1 MIFYLNIFGLKN
13 LKNLNVICLPVCAI
27 EIGVQL
33 KHIELYVIEFYAFE
47 RCSALYTFIC
57 RLHNVDYILRST
69 YYVYERYQVCRNL
82 FVRQFRKLESLK
94 CFQTLCLV

>member
-33 KHIELYVIEFYAFE
+33 
-47 RCSALYTFIC
+47 
-57 RLHNVDYILRST
+57 RLPYRS
-69 YYVYERYQVCRNL
+69 VSLEWPVFGRLEDQVNL
-82 FVRQFRKLESLK
+82 FANLLSA
-94 CFQTLCLV
+94 FQTPLALVLN